1 MFHAWKEKQDVSCT
15 ESRLPQGLRAG
26 VEEGVEEGVE
36 KQSSPVSHH
45 HLPTVGAR
53 CQAEKESESESTES
67 EGEGEGEG
75 FEFRV

>member
-26 VEEGVEEGVE
+26 VEEGVG
-36 KQSSPVSHH
+36 KQCSPVSHH

-53 CQAEKESESESTES
+53 RQAEKESESESTES

>member
-1 MFHAWKEKQDVSCT
+1 
-15 ESRLPQGLRAG
+15 
-26 VEEGVEEGVE
+26 VEEGVE

-53 CQAEKESESESTES
+53 RQAEKESESESTES